1 MLVRKGCNE
10 EEANNVCRQAGA
22 IWRGNNWKGKP
33 TGSESEVLQRAPGLA
48 GQGLAGVLKAKRL
61 IPQVRLNSMQE
72 WARQRL
78 SFAGRPSR
86 AVSLAGWPPLH
97 PLATAARRPARE
109 M

>member
-1 MLVRKGCNE
+1 
-10 EEANNVCRQAGA
+10 
-22 IWRGNNWKGKP
+22 
-33 TGSESEVLQRAPGLA
+33 
-48 GQGLAGVLKAKRL
+48 
-61 IPQVRLNSMQE
+61 MQE

-109 M
+109 MPSGVAAFSFARFLFSPKCQTANAGLHILLSAADIRSQLLNPSNDATPYTSVRGQ